1 MANIPYPPPRPLSV
15 GEVLDL
21 TFRIYRAS
29 VVSCLIFAALG
40 VIANQ
45 LPNLYSVSRGAT
57 LLQAL
62 LTPKNSLMLWSLM
75 LAGAL
80 FGLVFTGAVVL
91 RQYAIA
97 TGHPVG
103 GELPRSLGR
112 LPGLVLLMVL
122 FGATFAVG
130 AMFIGAAFIF
140 SGMARVFLALLLCL
154 PILYAVVAVSCSLT
168 AMYVTPMGAAAAYV
182 RSVRLTSGSFWR
194 LSVIYTIGV
203 IVLGVLYILTSGV
216 IGMLMGILGRGDV
229 ALITATLGVV
239 SVAIGALATPF
250 YTALGLAVF
259 GDLTVRKEGADLAQ
273 RISAS

>member
-80 FGLVFTGAVVL
+80 LGLVFTGAVVL

>member
-62 LTPKNSLMLWSLM
+62 ITPKNSLMLGSLM

-80 FGLVFTGAVVL
+80 LGLVFTGAVVL

-140 SGMARVFLALLLCL
+140 SGIARVLLALLLCL

-203 IVLGVLYILTSGV
+203 IVLFVLYILTSGV

>member
-62 LTPKNSLMLWSLM
+62 ITPKNSLMLGSLM

-80 FGLVFTGAVVL
+80 LGLVFTGAVVL

-140 SGMARVFLALLLCL
+140 SGIARVLLALLLCL
-154 PILYAVVAVSCSLT
+154 PILYALVAVSCSLT

-216 IGMLMGILGRGDV
+216 IGMLTGILGRGDV

>member
-1 MANIPYPPPRPLSV
+1 MANIAYPPPRPLSV

-62 LTPKNSLMLWSLM
+62 LTPKNSLMLGSLM

-80 FGLVFTGAVVL
+80 LGLVFTGAVVL

-140 SGMARVFLALLLCL
+140 SGIARVLLALLLCL
-154 PILYAVVAVSCSLT
+154 PILYALVAVSCSLT

-203 IVLGVLYILTSGV
+203 IVLFVLYILTSGV

>member
-62 LTPKNSLMLWSLM
+62 LTPKNSLMLGSLM

-80 FGLVFTGAVVL
+80 LGLVFTGAVVL

-203 IVLGVLYILTSGV
+203 IVLFVLYILTSGV

>member
-80 FGLVFTGAVVL
+80 LGLVFTGAVVL

-216 IGMLMGILGRGDV
+216 IGMLTGILGRGDV

>member
-1 MANIPYPPPRPLSV
+1 MANIAYPPPRPLSV

-62 LTPKNSLMLWSLM
+62 ITPKNSLMLGSLM

-80 FGLVFTGAVVL
+80 LGLVFTGAVVL

-140 SGMARVFLALLLCL
+140 SGIARVLLALLLCL
-154 PILYAVVAVSCSLT
+154 PILYALVAVSCSLT

-203 IVLGVLYILTSGV
+203 IVLFVLYILTSGV

-273 RISAS
+273 RISGS

>member
-1 MANIPYPPPRPLSV
+1 MANIAYPPPRPLSV

-80 FGLVFTGAVVL
+80 LGLVFTGAVVL

>member
-1 MANIPYPPPRPLSV
+1 MANIAYPPPRPLSV

-80 FGLVFTGAVVL
+80 LGLVFTGAVVL

-203 IVLGVLYILTSGV
+203 IVLFVLYILTSGV

>member
-1 MANIPYPPPRPLSV
+1 
-15 GEVLDL
+15 
-21 TFRIYRAS
+21 
-29 VVSCLIFAALG
+29 
-40 VIANQ
+40 
-45 LPNLYSVSRGAT
+45 
-57 LLQAL
+57 
-62 LTPKNSLMLWSLM
+62 
-75 LAGAL
+75 
-80 FGLVFTGAVVL
+80 VVL

-216 IGMLMGILGRGDV
+216 IGMLTGILGRGDV

>member
-80 FGLVFTGAVVL
+80 LGLVFTGAVVL

-154 PILYAVVAVSCSLT
+154 PILYALVAVSCSLT

>member
-62 LTPKNSLMLWSLM
+62 ITPKNSLMLGSLM

-80 FGLVFTGAVVL
+80 LGLVFTGAVVL

-140 SGMARVFLALLLCL
+140 SGLARVFLALLLCL

-203 IVLGVLYILTSGV
+203 IVLFVLYILTSGV

>member
-80 FGLVFTGAVVL
+80 LGLVFTGAVVL

-140 SGMARVFLALLLCL
+140 SGMARVLLALLLCL

>member
-62 LTPKNSLMLWSLM
+62 ITPKNSLMLGSLM

-80 FGLVFTGAVVL
+80 LGLVFTGAVVL

-140 SGMARVFLALLLCL
+140 SGIARVLLALLLCL
-154 PILYAVVAVSCSLT
+154 PILYALVAVSCSLT

-203 IVLGVLYILTSGV
+203 IVLFVLYILTSGV

>member
-80 FGLVFTGAVVL
+80 LGLVFTGAVVL

-203 IVLGVLYILTSGV
+203 IVL
-216 IGMLMGILGRGDV
+216 LMGILGRGDV

>member
-62 LTPKNSLMLWSLM
+62 LTPKNSLMLGTLM

-80 FGLVFTGAVVL
+80 LGLVFTGAVVL

-122 FGATFAVG
+122 FGVTFAVG

-140 SGMARVFLALLLCL
+140 SGIARVLLALLLCL

-203 IVLGVLYILTSGV
+203 IVLFVLYILTSGV

-229 ALITATLGVV
+229 AVITATLGVV

>member
-1 MANIPYPPPRPLSV
+1 MANIAYPPPRPLSV

-62 LTPKNSLMLWSLM
+62 ITPKNSLMLGSLM

-80 FGLVFTGAVVL
+80 LGLVFTGAVVL

-140 SGMARVFLALLLCL
+140 SGIARVLLALLLCL
-154 PILYAVVAVSCSLT
+154 PILYALVAVSCSLT